1 MAMAMAVPAFADW
14 TIEVDDNSN
23 RYINVYGTYGSSL
36 NMRYLT
42 LYKTSAPNSEQC
54 FHLYRSSGFGDNF
67 VLCASTNSQYAMNR
81 NSNNGRAWLWS
92 LSNNGYGD
100 SRLKTPQSDSS
111 TLWFPTAMEQ
121 LAYLA
126 LMLFLGP
133 LAQVGLHPER
143 QRFLWARWM
152 WI

>member
-1 MAMAMAVPAFADW
+1 MKKISKRFLTLAITCVMAMAMAVPAFADW

-81 NSNNGRAWLWS
+81 NSSMVVHGCGVYQTMAMV
-92 LSNNGYGD
+92 
-100 SRLKTPQSDSS
+100 
-111 TLWFPTAMEQ
+111 TL
-121 LAYLA
+121 
-126 LMLFLGP
+126 
-133 LAQVGLHPER
+133 V
-143 QRFLWARWM
+143 
-152 WI
+152 

>member
-1 MAMAMAVPAFADW
+1 MKKISKRFLTLAITCVMAMAMAVPAFADW

-42 LYKTSAPNSEQC
+42 LYKTSAPKSEQC

-92 LSNNGYGD
+92 YQ
-100 SRLKTPQSDSS
+100 TMAMV
-111 TLWFPTAMEQ
+111 TL
-121 LAYLA
+121 
-126 LMLFLGP
+126 
-133 LAQVGLHPER
+133 V
-143 QRFLWARWM
+143 
-152 WI
+152 